1 LNAFYSWFKNSY
13 HFDFTLK
20 IIVAKNALGLGLM
33 AWKMLYSIRFVWC
46 PLAMGGLTGHDPL
59 DKNRQSK
66 ARYVWKSV
74 NIRASKHVI

>member
-46 PLAMGGLTGHDPL
+46 PLAMGGAD
-59 DKNRQSK
+59 
-66 ARYVWKSV
+66 
-74 NIRASKHVI
+74 RA